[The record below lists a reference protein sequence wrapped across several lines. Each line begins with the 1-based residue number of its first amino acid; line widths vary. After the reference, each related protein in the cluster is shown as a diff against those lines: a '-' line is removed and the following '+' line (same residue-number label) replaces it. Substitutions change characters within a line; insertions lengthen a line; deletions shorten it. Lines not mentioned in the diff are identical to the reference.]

1 MKFAEWA
8 KMYVA
13 LIGLVAAG
21 VAGVPDIPLGWK
33 IPLQVVIA
41 VAGAFAVW
49 KVENKSDDLNP
60 PPPAWTSQGP
70 AWDEPAASTPDEDDE
85 PKSLYLLAA

>member
-13 LIGLVAAG
+13 LAGLIAAG
-21 VAGVPDIPLGWK
+21 VAGVPDIPVGWH
-33 IPLQVVIA
+33 IVLEVVIA

-49 KVENKSDDLNP
+49 KVENRNDDLNP

-70 AWDEPAASTPDEDDE
+70 AWDEPAVAEADDDE
-85 PKSLYLLAA
+85 PQALYLLAA

>member
-8 KMYVA
+8 KAWVA
-13 LIGLVAAG
+13 LAGLIAAG
-21 VAGVPDIPLGWK
+21 VAGVPDIPVGWH
-33 IPLQVVIA
+33 IVLEVVIA

-70 AWDEPAASTPDEDDE
+70 AWDEPAATEDED